1 MEIITHIQAR
11 IQLSKENYAR
21 NRIHN
26 NCFSMGIENSVTR
39 GNCSASLG
47 EPRDAE
53 QLPS

>member
-1 MEIITHIQAR
+1 MQE
-11 IQLSKENYAR
+11 KESIMIVR
-21 NRIHN
+21 CELKFRH
-26 NCFSMGIENSVTR
+26 S